1 MEMYTPVA
9 GQAVMKVVD
18 ITFSLDTSA
27 YATGD
32 LVADTQA
39 LADVAANLGGCVELV
54 SVTLV
59 DEDDQKGT
67 LQIVFL
73 DTNTSMGTENS
84 APNISDAN
92 ASGKI
97 LGTVTVLAA
106 NYVDVGG
113 ASVVSLTNC
122 GLIMKAAAADDD
134 IYVALVGLTTT
145 PTYTASGLKGKFAF
159 RRVSSN

>member
-1 MEMYTPVA
+1 MEMYAPVA
-9 GQAVMKVVD
+9 GQPTLKVVD

-27 YATGD
+27 YASGD

-39 LADVAANLGGCVELV
+39 LADVAASLGGTVELV
-54 SVTLV
+54 SVTLT

-73 DTNTSMGTENS
+73 DTNTSMGTENA

-97 LGTVTVLAA
+97 LGTVTALAA

-113 ASVVSLTNC
+113 AAVVSLTNC
-122 GLIMKAAAADDD
+122 GLLLKAAAADDD
-134 IYVALVGLTTT
+134 LYVALVGLTTT
-145 PTYTASGLKGKFAF
+145 PTYTASGLKGKFGF
-159 RRVSSN
+159 RRVASS